1 MKHIA
6 LIGAHGFV
14 GSALLTE
21 LRKDSSLRVTAVTRE
36 NYDFW
41 KKRVSA
47 YDIVINAA
55 MPSARFWAKNNPE
68 KDFIETV
75 QKTADI
81 VYGWKYK
88 KLIQISTI
96 SSRTEQES
104 IYGKHKAA
112 AEILCQSKN
121 NLIIR
126 LSALYSDALVKGAL
140 IDIVN
145 GGKVYLNKKSRYS
158 FTNLAFVCKWIRQN
172 LNKTGVQEVGAK
184 NTISL
189 EEIVKNLHLQ
199 IDFEG
204 RLDIQ
209 EIKNPLP
216 DFPNAKEV
224 LVFLKEKMKEKANS

>member
-1 MKHIA
+1 MKQIA

-21 LRKDSSLRVTAVTRE
+21 LQKNRALQVRAVTRE
-36 NYDFW
+36 NYTVW
-41 KKRVSA
+41 KKRG

-55 MPSARFWAKNNPE
+55 MPSGRFFAKNNPE

-96 SSRTEQES
+96 SARTEQES
-104 IYGKHKAA
+104 IYGKHKKA
-112 AEILCQSKN
+112 AEILCNDKN

-126 LSALYSDALVKGAL
+126 LSALYGETLTKGAL
-140 IDIVN
+140 IDILN
-145 GGKVYLNKKSRYS
+145 KKKVYLDKKSRYS
-158 FTNLAFVCKWIRQN
+158 FMNLSFVCQWIGKN
-172 LNKTGVQEVGAK
+172 LDKTGVQELGAK

-189 EEIVKNLHLQ
+189 EEIVKHFNLK
-199 IDFEG
+199 ISFEG

-209 EIKNPLP
+209 EIQNPLP

-224 LVFLKEKMKEKANS
+224 LGFLQEKINERKELLT